1 MISLVPLG
9 ILLLLALLGLREL
22 SKVYA
27 KPPGTAPRK
36 PLIWLGL
43 LALVALAARLGWAIP
58 VLGAVTLALIR
69 LAPVL
74 VALSPLLR
82 RLLRHEA
89 RDESGSAP
97 PPGGGRMSRQ
107 EAYEILG
114 LRPGASREEIIAA
127 HRRLMQKLHPDRGGT
142 DYLAGKIN
150 QARETLL
157 AR

>member
-1 MISLVPLG
+1 LG
-9 ILLLLALLGLREL
+9 ILLLLALLGLREF

-27 KPPGTAPRK
+27 KPPGSAPRK

-43 LALVALAARLGWAIP
+43 MALVVLAARIGWAVP
-58 VLGAVTLALIR
+58 VLSALTVAVIR
-69 LAPVL
+69 LAPAL
-74 VALSPLLR
+74 IALSPLLR
-82 RLLRHEA
+82 RLLRHGD
-89 RDESGSAP
+89 RNSTGNTP